1 MLEAQYTED
10 PSSQSPGGTMDST
23 SHTLE
28 WTPYEAKAAS
38 ITHERKSEDLQ
49 LELLRIRL
57 HKMIQR
63 AEDKA
68 LEPAAA

>member
-1 MLEAQYTED
+1 
-10 PSSQSPGGTMDST
+10 MDST

-28 WTPYEAKAAS
+28 WTPYESKAAS

-57 HKMIQR
+57 HKMIQK